1 MIVVMKHDATEKQ
14 IERVIDLL
22 SSRDFD
28 VHRST
33 GVEKTILGVVGTGL
47 CSVEDDVRKMD
58 GVEEVVRITKD

>member
-33 GVEKTILGVVGTGL
+33 GVEKTILGVVGVKL
-47 CSVEDDVRKMD
+47 SSAEDDVRQME
-58 GVEEVVRITKD
+58 GVEEVIRITKD